1 MRFFVLTAAVA
12 LLTAQG
18 SFQENES
25 VWNEIDLLNQA
36 LDADPENS
44 ELELL
49 FRNAVDLAQSNE
61 LAAQFD
67 VLRDE
72 AYTSDD
78 FTEID
83 EYVDRAAPAI
93 TVLILGESNNIGV
106 NVGRFLTLADPGTPA
121 RSFFDLALDGFY
133 VNGRIG
139 TAELPVW
146 MERAGSSAQAAADPE
161 LAEMYAGIWE
171 GMSIDFQGYY
181 LSVATETI
189 SFLGGETD
197 FTGNE
202 LDSYYRVY
210 EDPCV
215 MHVRS
220 ALNSYLNGS
229 DQGYYFGSQLITQL
243 NKYRGYL
250 ADHFVVLSLD
260 PSPMGG
266 SSILMISQEKP
277 DRIFDAWVYE
287 SSEAELELR
296 GFSESREFNSSEI
309 EEIAE
314 RYRNFLEDHEHSL

>member
-78 FTEID
+78 FTDID
-83 EYVDRAAPAI
+83 EYVERAAPAI

-106 NVGRFLTLADPGTPA
+106 NVGKFLALADPGTPA

-139 TAELPVW
+139 TAELPAW
-146 MERAGSSAQAAADPE
+146 MERAGSSAQASVIPDM
-161 LAEMYAGIWE
+161 AEVYAGIWE
-171 GMSIDFQGYY
+171 GLSIDFQGYY
-181 LSVATETI
+181 LSVARETM
-189 SFLGGETD
+189 SFLGGEALV
-197 FTGNE
+197 TGDE

-210 EDPCV
+210 QDPYV

-229 DQGYYFGSQLITQL
+229 DQGFIPGSDLIAEL
-243 NKYRGYL
+243 EKYREYL
-250 ADHFVVLSLD
+250 SHGFVVLSLD

-266 SSILMISQEKP
+266 YEVLLISQEKP
-277 DRIFDAWVYE
+277 DRIFTAWVYE
-287 SSEAELELR
+287 TSRQELELR
-296 GFSESREFNSSEI
+296 GFSESRMFDSAEI
-309 EEIAE
+309 GEIAE
-314 RYRNFLEDHEHSL
+314 RYRAFMEDPDHSL